1 MTYSLVT
8 ADQSVS
14 SISYDLSVITYI
26 YPTGQFSTT
35 EEPGDF
41 SEAVLN
47 IGLGPVSLTYKDN
60 ISGGTGGYAFNE
72 DYAYY
77 SASVSTR

>member
-8 ADQSVS
+8 ADQSVR
-14 SISYDLSVITYI
+14 SISYD
-26 YPTGQFSTT
+26 FSYHLYLPNRSFTNT

-60 ISGGTGGYAFNE
+60 ISGGTGWLCFHE
-72 DYAYY
+72 DYAYLL
-77 SASVSTR
+77 SICFNW

>member
-8 ADQSVS
+8 ADQSVR
-14 SISYDLSVITYI
+14 SISYDLSVYHL
-26 YPTGQFSTT
+26 YLPNRSFSNT

-60 ISGGTGGYAFNE
+60 IVAALVVMLS
-72 DYAYY
+72 
-77 SASVSTR
+77 